1 MPTDRHAATSRPALR
16 RPWCRAARLRRLFG
30 IAWRCA
36 LLTPA
41 LALAQPAHDA
51 TPAAPAAAAP
61 VQPAAPASTVQVPPG
76 PAGSAFSSAHPAGPL
91 PPGWHNLPVI
101 KGKRLTHYTLVDDG
115 GSTVVQADA
124 DSSASALLR
133 HGDIDLAQ
141 TPAISWRWKVA
152 APITGADNHLSAQED
167 APARLVF
174 FFDGDRS
181 KLTLGQR
188 VQMHLAQGLAGM
200 ELPYA
205 TLMYIWS
212 ESAPPGAVITNP
224 MTSRVQM
231 IVVSGGSAE
240 AGRWLQFHRDI
251 VHDYE
256 QVFHEKPGKL
266 IAYGLLTDTD
276 NTGTTAR
283 AWYGDLH
290 FQPEH

>member
-1 MPTDRHAATSRPALR
+1 MPIDRHAATSRPVLH
-16 RPWCRAARLRRLFG
+16 RPWRPAARLRLRFG
-30 IAWRCA
+30 FAWRCA
-36 LLTPA
+36 LLMPA
-41 LALAQPAHDA
+41 LALAQPAHDT
-51 TPAAPAAAAP
+51 TPAATAAASVQPAAAASA
-61 VQPAAPASTVQVPPG
+61 VPAPRG
-76 PAGSAFSSAHPAGPL
+76 PAGGAFSSAHPAGPL
-91 PPGWHNLPVI
+91 PPGWHNLPVV

-115 GSTVVQADA
+115 GNTVIQADA
-124 DSSASALLR
+124 DGSASALLR

-141 TPAISWRWKVA
+141 TPAVSWRWKVA
-152 APITGADNHLSAQED
+152 APITGADNHLSTQED

-181 KLTLGQR
+181 KLTFGQR

-212 ESAPPGAVITNP
+212 ESAPPGAVIANP
-224 MTSRVQM
+224 LTSRVQM

-240 AGRWLQFHRDI
+240 AGRWLQFQRDI
-251 VHDYE
+251 VRDYE